1 MARRFRGSET
11 YKVDGKGRVSIP
23 ARFRRVIEQG
33 DPEWETGKRP
43 QILIVFGDDHQKCLE
58 LYTIEAAEEIDA
70 RISRLPRGSALRRRA
85 ERKMNAYAYEAEI
98 DEEGRLVL
106 PAKHRDKIGLTD
118 QAYFVAGSDT
128 LEIWNPDTFAVVEAE
143 LDARDAEELP
153 LGVDILS
160 LLPDL

>member
-43 QILIVFGDDHQKCLE
+43 QVLIVYGDEHQKCLE
-58 LYTIEAAEEIDA
+58 LYTMEAVDEIDA
-70 RISRLPRGSALRRRA
+70 RIALLPRGSAVRRRA
-85 ERKMNAYAYEAEI
+85 ERKMNSYAYEAEI
-98 DEEGRLVL
+98 DDEGRLSL
-106 PAKHRDKIGLTD
+106 PREYRDRFGLSE

-128 LEIWNPDTFAVVEAE
+128 LEIWNPETFAVVEAE
-143 LDARDAEELP
+143 LDARDAEEIP
-153 LGVDILS
+153 PGTDILS